1 MIKVGN
7 SSQRRQRLPE
17 QSRVPEVPDLEY
29 MFGIASKQP
38 GFVIELPWSV
48 NRQPY
53 VLTTKLERR
62 NNEQSHQWSFYKGDG
77 ADSKLEWNYETS
89 DLVMIHS
96 LIMTAFPPE
105 SIIPDQA
112 VLASLQPGANL
123 EERQQSGQHSGSQPV
138 LEQQHSGPQPV
149 VAQQNGQ
156 HSGPQAIHRKVMGVM
171 EGSLADMPL
180 HSLINS
186 IQSSRL
192 TGRLSIHSHD
202 EMTDLYFEEG
212 HVVACQRG
220 HQDGDEAFLEVAMN
234 SSTGDFKFFDSD
246 TTQHKTIKT
255 RLDGLMLMAAAL
267 SDHTKYLDQ
276 QGLKPESCLMRAN
289 PNITEKEFENK
300 LDALVPMDMSLQ
312 KRMYQAIDNKI
323 LFSELITKCG
333 LPRSVWTPII
343 FNLVSSGII
352 KIENKGSEAPPEDV
366 SLEQTSSNLTID
378 LVALEKFTASMTRK
392 DTGIYTEIAFLFFL
406 EHEFYRYHSY
416 ETAFSIALFKLSQ
429 APGGPT
435 KNALKLAL
443 DVVKSTVRKADILG
457 HYEGDDYA
465 VILPHTDPNAA
476 VGLFNRVQSLLQ
488 QPPFAPNEIS
498 IALGIAGIPQ
508 DCQDLTTLLKVA
520 RFRKKGKGLH

>member
-29 MFGIASKQP
+29 MFGIASKAP
-38 GFVIELPWSV
+38 GHVIELPWSV

-53 VLTTKLERR
+53 VLTAKLERR
-62 NNEQSHQWSFYKGDG
+62 NNEQTHQWSFYRGDG
-77 ADSKLEWNYETS
+77 AESKLEWNYESS

-96 LIMTAFPPE
+96 LIMTAFPPD
-105 SIIPDQA
+105 SIIPDPS
-112 VLASLQPGANL
+112 VLASLQPGA

-138 LEQQHSGPQPV
+138 
-149 VAQQNGQ
+149 VAQQNGQQ
-156 HSGPQAIHRKVMGVM
+156 HSGPQAIQRKVMGVI
-171 EGSLADMPL
+171 EGSLAEMPL

-192 TGRLSIHSHD
+192 TGRLSIHSHE
-202 EMTDLYFEEG
+202 EMSDIYFEDG
-212 HVVACQRG
+212 NLVACQRA
-220 HQDGDEAFLEVAMN
+220 QKNGDEAFLEVAMN
-234 SSTGDFKFFDSD
+234 SSSGDFKFFDSD
-246 TTQHKTIKT
+246 TTQNKTIKT

-267 SDHTKYLDQ
+267 SDHTRYLDQ
-276 QGLKPESCLMRAN
+276 QGLKPDSCLMRAN
-289 PNITEKEFENK
+289 PNITEKEFESK
-300 LDALVPMDMSLQ
+300 LDALVPVDMSLQ

-323 LFSELITKCG
+323 LFSDLIAKCG
-333 LPRSVWTPII
+333 LARSVWTPLI

-352 KIENKGSEAPPEDV
+352 NVENKASEAQETPVKNDA
-366 SLEQTSSNLTID
+366 SLEHTNSNIVID
-378 LVALEKFTASMTRK
+378 LVALEKFTSSMARR

-416 ETAFSIALFKLSQ
+416 ETGFSIALFKLSQ

-435 KNALKLAL
+435 KDAPKLAL

-457 HYEGDDYA
+457 HYEGDDYS

-476 VGLFNRVQSLLQ
+476 LGLFNRVQNLLQ

-520 RFRKKGKGLH
+520 RFRKKEKRLS